1 MYGMDLETEKQTE
14 AIKVAF
20 EKLLVEAE
28 NSFRKLEG
36 EQCFLCGG
44 GVIEKNCLW

>member
-1 MYGMDLETEKQTE
+1 MNFETEEQTR
-14 AIKVAF
+14 AIKVASG
-20 EKLLVEAE
+20 KLLVEAE

-36 EQCFLCGG
+36 EQCFLSGG